1 MKLIA
6 TLGRLF
12 LGLFLFAL
20 GAVCTI
26 NAHLGLQPWDV
37 LHQGL
42 ARTFH
47 ITIGMGNILVALLI
61 LIINRLLGEK
71 IGFGTICNMLFIG
84 IFMDVLML
92 NHLVPV
98 YHMFVL
104 RILMVLAGL
113 AILSFGT
120 YLYLS
125 AGLGTGP
132 RDGLMVVLAR
142 KTKRSVRLIRTLN
155 EAVALII
162 GYFLGGSV
170 GIGTLIMVSLVGIFV
185 QFTFKI
191 CKFDVKNVHHTY
203 IDRAKAKHA
212 LAVLFHSQNI
222 S

>member
-1 MKLIA
+1 MKLIIM
-6 TLGRLF
+6 LSKLF

-20 GAVCTI
+20 GAVFTI

-42 ARTFH
+42 AKTLH

-71 IGFGTICNMLFIG
+71 IGFGTVCNMLFIG

-98 YHMFVL
+98 YHLFVL
-104 RILMVLAGL
+104 RLLMVLAGL

-120 YLYLS
+120 FLYLS

-132 RDGLMVVLAR
+132 RDGLMVVIAR
-142 KTKRSVRLIRTLN
+142 KTKRSVRLIRTMN
-155 EAVALII
+155 EAVALFI

-185 QFTFKI
+185 QFTFRL
-191 CKFDVKNVHHTY
+191 CRFDVKNVHHAY
-203 IDRAKAKHA
+203 LDRKRTKH
-212 LAVLFHSQNI
+212 VLSMLFAHRT
-222 S
+222 

>member
-20 GAVCTI
+20 GAVLTI

-42 ARTFH
+42 ARSFH

-61 LIINRLLGEK
+61 LIVNRLLGEK

-104 RILMVLAGL
+104 RILMVLVGL

-170 GIGTLIMVSLVGIFV
+170 GISTLIMVSLVGIFV

-203 IDRAKAKHA
+203 LDRVKAKHA
-212 LAVLFHSQNI
+212 LAVLFHS
-222 S
+222 

>member
-1 MKLIA
+1 MKLIIM
-6 TLGRLF
+6 LSKLF

-20 GAVCTI
+20 GAVFAI

-42 ARTFH
+42 AKTLH

-71 IGFGTICNMLFIG
+71 IGFGTVCNMLFIG

-98 YHMFVL
+98 YHLFVL
-104 RILMVLAGL
+104 RLLMVLAGL

-120 YLYLS
+120 FLYLS

-132 RDGLMVVLAR
+132 RDGLMVVIAR

-155 EAVALII
+155 EAVALFI

-185 QFTFKI
+185 QFTFRL
-191 CKFDVKNVHHTY
+191 CRFDVKNVHHAY
-203 IDRAKAKHA
+203 LDRKRTKH
-212 LAVLFHSQNI
+212 VLSMLFAHRT
-222 S
+222 